1 MSDTTIGDDQQA
13 AEAGTGQRP
22 QIQVNAQYVKDLSFE
37 NPNAPQSLITSAEAP
52 QIEVT
57 VDVGARGMGEDRY
70 EVELRV
76 TAHAARGAER
86 AFVVE
91 VVYSGVFTLLNVAE
105 DALQAVC
112 LIECPRIL
120 FPFARRIIAD
130 CTRDGGF
137 PPLLLEPIDF
147 AALYLNS
154 QQAEAASADGE
165 NGGENDT
172 VGGTDGEAGDN

>member
-1 MSDTTIGDDQQA
+1 MSDTSNGDGQQTPGTA
-13 AEAGTGQRP
+13 ADQRP

-37 NPNAPQSLITSAEAP
+37 NPNAPQSLMTNAEAP

-57 VDVGARGMGEDRY
+57 VDVGARGLGESRY
-70 EVELRV
+70 EVELRI

-91 VVYSGVFTLLNVAE
+91 VVYSGVFTLVNVAP
-105 DALQAVC
+105 DALQPVC

-147 AALYLNS
+147 AALYMNS
-154 QQAEAASADGE
+154 QQTEQGDEGEAASEAAAD
-165 NGGENDT
+165 T
-172 VGGTDGEAGDN
+172 

>member
-1 MSDTTIGDDQQA
+1 MSDTTTGDEQQA
-13 AEAGTGQRP
+13 SEAAAAQRP

-37 NPNAPQSLITSAEAP
+37 NPNAPQSLISSAEAP

-57 VDVGARGMGEDRY
+57 VDVGARGLGESRY

-91 VVYSGVFTLLNVAE
+91 VVYAGVFTLLNVTE
-105 DALQAVC
+105 DALQPIC

-147 AALYLNS
+147 AALYMSS
-154 QQAEAASADGE
+154 QQGEAATG
-165 NGGENDT
+165 
-172 VGGTDGEAGDN
+172 DGEAGSA